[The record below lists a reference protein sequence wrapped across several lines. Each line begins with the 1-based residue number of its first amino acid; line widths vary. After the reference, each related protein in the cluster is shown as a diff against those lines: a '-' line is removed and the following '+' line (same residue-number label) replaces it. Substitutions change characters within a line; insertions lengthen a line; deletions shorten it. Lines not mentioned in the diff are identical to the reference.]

1 MALDL
6 ESLAAR
12 QALGL
17 IAFEEGF
24 SKSEANRLGRHGG
37 WRVACESR
45 QTREP
50 GSSRAAEARRA
61 SAAVRSARSRGRI
74 VAITIAP
81 GNVSRQIARPR
92 IESGVG

>member
-24 SKSEANRLGRHGG
+24 SKSEANGLGPGG
-37 WRVACESR
+37 R
-45 QTREP
+45 
-50 GSSRAAEARRA
+50 
-61 SAAVRSARSRGRI
+61 
-74 VAITIAP
+74 
-81 GNVSRQIARPR
+81 
-92 IESGVG
+92 